1 MSSFAPAHHAP
12 FLSRLGGRLQLGRP
26 EALIVAGL
34 LLVGIGPP
42 AYLLQTGNALSTG
55 YTIQRLRA
63 ERNAWRVRNQQLELE
78 LAKARSLAWIETEAI
93 TRLRMQPPIDRT
105 IVRVDMPPP
114 SPVAPPAPAVSNPTA
129 RFTSRT
135 AP

>member
-1 MSSFAPAHHAP
+1 MSSPVASRAAGW
-12 FLSRLGGRLQLGRP
+12 RLGPSTGLRIRP
-26 EALIVAGL
+26 WRMVALALLTLIVLAPS
-34 LLVGIGPP
+34 V
-42 AYLLQTGNALSTG
+42 YLAQTGGVLASG
-55 YTIQRLRA
+55 YTNQRLRA

-78 LAKARSLAWIETEAI
+78 LAKSRSLAWIETEAI

-114 SPVAPPAPAVSNPTA
+114 SPVAPPAPAVSNPTV